1 MINADSLRLTVIG
14 AVMALLVPALAT
26 AVTEG
31 ESQAIQPAHNYVG
44 NVESLQRGA
53 KYFVNYCLGCHS
65 AKYVRYNR
73 LAEDLG
79 LSEEQLIEN
88 LMFTGERPYD
98 AMTNAMP
105 AEDAE
110 RWFGVA
116 PPDLSLTARSEGV
129 DYIYSYLKSFY
140 LDDERPTGVNNR
152 VLEASAMPHVLWELQ
167 GWQEAIFHEEQ
178 AADGGVNREF
188 VRFEPVTQGV
198 LSAEEY
204 DRFVRD
210 IANFLDYVSEPVQL
224 ERRNLGVLVI
234 LFLLVF
240 LLFAWM
246 LKKEYWKRVQ

>member
-1 MINADSLRLTVIG
+1 MTESAVRQIAALG
-14 AVMALLVPALAT
+14 ALMVLLALSAAW
-26 AVTEG
+26 AVEG
-31 ESQAIQPAHNYVG
+31 GGGVIQPANNYVG
-44 NVESLQRGA
+44 NVQSLQRGA

-79 LSEEQLIEN
+79 LSEEQLLKN

-98 AMTNAMP
+98 AMINAMP

-116 PPDLSLTARSEGV
+116 PPDLSLTARSAGT

-140 LDDERPTGVNNR
+140 LDDERPNGVNNL
-152 VLEASAMPHVLWELQ
+152 VLESTAMPHVLWELQ
-167 GWQEAIFHEEQ
+167 GWHEAVFHEEQ
-178 AADGGVNREF
+178 GTGGSRKF
-188 VRFEPVTQGV
+188 VRFEPVTQGM
-198 LSAEEY
+198 LSPEEF
-204 DRFVRD
+204 DRVVRD
-210 IANFLDYVSEPVQL
+210 IANFLEYVSEPVQL
-224 ERRNLGVLVI
+224 ERRRLGVLVI

-246 LKKEYWKRVQ
+246 LKKEYWKRVH